1 MDTVLH
7 GIRTIGLRSAL
18 LYVLTLVAV
27 RVMGKRSVSE
37 MAPFDLTVVII
48 MGSVAAL
55 PLEDL
60 EIPIQNGIIPIVIMS
75 LLHFLLSVV
84 NLHFREMEKITQGT
98 STPIVVNG
106 QVLRENLKKERISD
120 ADLHILLRHGG
131 AENLEDIA
139 LAVLEPNGEV
149 TVIKK
154 KDAQPLTPKDLDL
167 LTLTKVDSLRGQM
180 QDRLLGSYREV
191 ISRVPKRTW
200 RVRRRIP

>member
-1 MDTVLH
+1 LDTVLH